1 MTLYASAVGE
11 GYPTI
16 GERSSRNGGILV
28 AESTPDATGY
38 RPLEADM
45 RRAGWIAAAAAAAL
59 TMAGCGAG
67 DDEATATTS
76 TEEATATTDRR
87 ASPPTTTT
95 PALQQATIEQQ
106 VWNDELAK
114 YDGIDRLAAQ
124 EFAWRVCIKLSD
136 GTAATFVIASV
147 EALTEV
153 DNATIEA
160 LSAEQQV
167 SLLATGV
174 VAFCP
179 GNSVALQ

>member
-1 MTLYASAVGE
+1 
-11 GYPTI
+11 
-16 GERSSRNGGILV
+16 
-28 AESTPDATGY
+28 
-38 RPLEADM
+38 M
-45 RRAGWIAAAAAAAL
+45 RWAGWIAGAAAL
-59 TMAGCGAG
+59 AVAGCGAG
-67 DDEATATTS
+67 DEATTTTS
-76 TEEATATTDRR
+76 TEEAAATTGRS
-87 ASPPTTTT
+87 AAPTTTT

-153 DNATIEA
+153 DNATIDA